1 MASSKCL
8 QWDYMVQ
15 GPKVHGSLVTFSVD
29 IIIEIYLP
37 ITGPETLLC
46 LSSSLGA
53 NGSTYGYF
61 ERDIGDAIE
70 AYKWKCVRTINGI
83 LLLAFYYLL
92 DT

>member
-8 QWDYMVQ
+8 QWDYLVQ
-15 GPKVHGSLVTFSVD
+15 GPNMSHWSHFQLT
-29 IIIEIYLP
+29 IIEIYLP

-46 LSSSLGA
+46 QSSSLGA
-53 NGSTYGYF
+53 NGSTDGYF

-92 DT
+92 DSS